1 MFGSLSERFK
11 TPVIAI
17 LVVSVI
23 SLLAVVIDL
32 TTLASMIS
40 FGALVAFSAVNLA
53 VIRSY
58 LLLDAAAPR
67 ATCCATGWCRPSA
80 WA

>member
-1 MFGSLSERFK
+1 M
-11 TPVIAI
+11 IAI

-40 FGALVAFSAVNLA
+40 WRAGGVLRVNLA

-58 LLLDAAAPR
+58 SPASTAAAPR
-67 ATCCATGWCRPSA
+67 ATCCATGWCGLSA